1 MGWDIEGKDA
11 LAGEI
16 SQVEEG
22 GVVIRSL
29 MELDDRCWGQPVHYR
44 DNARLR
50 VIKLQLKAKCE
61 GQRAAYKD
69 THPPGG
75 QRS

>member
-1 MGWDIEGKDA
+1 MIV
-11 LAGEI
+11 AGGNPCITETM
-16 SQVEEG
+16 QE
-22 GVVIRSL
+22 
-29 MELDDRCWGQPVHYR
+29 
-44 DNARLR
+44 LR

>member
-22 GVVIRSL
+22 GVVIRSI

-44 DNARLR
+44 DNART
-50 VIKLQLKAKCE
+50 K
-61 GQRAAYKD
+61 GD
-69 THPPGG
+69 
-75 QRS
+75 